1 MEGNL
6 NDLGL
11 GRLFRKISVM
21 EPMEERSAKLDFIKI
36 SNLWAGLRFCRSALL
51 SNTQKALSPIP
62 STKKSNK

>member
-21 EPMEERSAKLDFIKI
+21 EPMEERSAKPVG
-36 SNLWAGLRFCRSALL
+36 WAEAL
-51 SNTQKALSPIP
+51 QKCTIIQHPKSPESHP
-62 STKKSNK
+62 QH